1 MGNQSVVQIDT
12 VINFIEEHLDQKLDL
27 ETIATAVHYSKFHL
41 HRVFSD
47 IVGITIHDYVVRR
60 QLTEAA
66 KLLVFSQKPI
76 LEIALICGYESQ
88 QAFTSAF
95 KAMYKIPP
103 AEYREREAFYP
114 LQLKFSL
121 HKAVTNIEYTKANI
135 HYAEMT
141 DIPAWME
148 LVYLVINGY
157 PHFDEKEYREKLVE
171 YIQNRQALIFKEEE
185 MIVGA
190 LAFSYETGSIDF
202 VGIHP
207 QYRNRGI
214 QRLFLDALMEDY
226 LPGREISTTTYREH
240 DKADAGHRAELKRLG
255 FAERELLIEFGYP
268 TQRFVI
274 SQEIQEKKQNG

>member
-1 MGNQSVVQIDT
+1 MENQSVIQIDT

-41 HRVFSD
+41 HRMFSD

-66 KLLVFSQKPI
+66 KLLVFSEKPI
-76 LEIALICGYESQ
+76 LEIAFICGYESQ

-95 KAMYKIPP
+95 KAMYKMPP
-103 AEYREREAFYP
+103 AEYREHEIFYP

-121 HKAVTNIEYTKANI
+121 HKAMTNIEYTKANI
-135 HYAEMT
+135 LHAEMT

-148 LVYLVINGY
+148 LVYLVIDGY

-185 MIVGA
+185 LIVGA

-255 FAERELLIEFGYP
+255 FAERELLVEFGYP
-268 TQRFVI
+268 TQRFVL
-274 SQEIQEKKQNG
+274 SSS